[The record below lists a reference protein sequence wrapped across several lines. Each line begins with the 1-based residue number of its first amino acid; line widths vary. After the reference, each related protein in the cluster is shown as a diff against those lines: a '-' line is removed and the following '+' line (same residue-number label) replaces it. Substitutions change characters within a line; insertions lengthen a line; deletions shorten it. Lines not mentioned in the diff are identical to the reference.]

1 MTVPAT
7 FQELIDT
14 VADYGHRADLA
25 QQIGDTFIP
34 FASLRLGQS
43 LKSIENEVVV
53 TLQPTDNPFN
63 LPDDYGSIRS
73 LEFLQSRGPVTL
85 RATGRHD
92 INRFATITGTGGTPR
107 VYNVLGGQIDA
118 RPFLAG
124 DYDLNYYA
132 VPKLDATNTS
142 NDVLDAFPN
151 LYLYASL
158 IEFHTWTQDREQRET
173 VLKTFVDEVGLINRN
188 AERGRY
194 DAPAQIGV

>member
-14 VADYGHRADLA
+14 VADYGHRSDLTD
-25 QQIGDTFIP
+25 QIGDTFIP

-53 TLQPTDNPFN
+53 TLQPTANPFE

-73 LEFLQSRGPVTL
+73 LEFLQAGGPRTL
-85 RATGRHD
+85 RSTGRHD
-92 INRFATITGTGGTPR
+92 INRFSTTTGTGGFPR
-107 VYNVLGGQIDA
+107 VYNVLGGKIDA

-124 DYDLNYYA
+124 DYDLNYYS
-132 VPKLDATNTS
+132 VPKLDAINTT